1 MTTTTTPTES
11 EPVSTTHGRERA
23 PRPPRRG
30 RAWRLA
36 RRTGVAALVAL
47 AVILASTVTN
57 AALDQFERSSTPA
70 YGERVSVTGGAL
82 NVYRHGDTGPTMV
95 LLGGYGTASPA
106 LDFAPLIREL
116 DGYQVV
122 VVEGFG
128 YGYSDVEGPTRT
140 IDNITAE
147 LHQALSKVG
156 VDEPYVLLG
165 HSISGIYGLYYAN
178 RYRDEVS
185 AVVGIDASV
194 PGQMN
199 GLLGQGNPLTRL
211 ISATGLLRAAS
222 TLVPSLIEPD
232 GTAYTPQER
241 EQMRLMKNWN
251 WANPALLDE
260 ANQGEHNFAAVE
272 KMTYPGDLPV
282 LSFIKKEG
290 NQPRWLELH
299 EVQLGHLQH
308 SELVELDGGH
318 YLHWTQSEAIAQKV
332 TQFLNS
338 IEATR

>member
-1 MTTTTTPTES
+1 
-11 EPVSTTHGRERA
+11 V
-23 PRPPRRG
+23 
-30 RAWRLA
+30 

-47 AVILASTVTN
+47 TVILTSAVTN
-57 AALDQFERSSTPA
+57 AVLNQLERSSTAA

-82 NVYRHGDTGPTMV
+82 NVYRHGDTGPTIVM
-95 LLGGYGTASPA
+95 LGGYGTASPA

-128 YGYSDVEGPTRT
+128 YGYSDTDAPPRT
-140 IDNITAE
+140 IENITAE
-147 LHQALSKVG
+147 LHQALSKIG

-165 HSISGIYGLYYAN
+165 HSISGIYDLFYAN

-199 GLLGQGNPLTRL
+199 GLLGQGNPVTRL
-211 ISATGLLRAAS
+211 ISDTGLLRAAS

-260 ANQGEHNFAAVE
+260 ANQGEHNFGAVE

-290 NQPRWLELH
+290 NQPRWRELH
-299 EVQLGHLQH
+299 ENQLNNLDHG
-308 SELVELDGGH
+308 ELVELDGGH
-318 YLHWTQSEAIAQKV
+318 YLHWTQSETIAQKV
-332 TQFLNS
+332 TQFLKS
-338 IEATR
+338 AEATR

>member
-1 MTTTTTPTES
+1 MTATMAPTES
-11 EPVSTTHGRERA
+11 EPVSTTSGREGE
-23 PRPPRRG
+23 PPPPRRW
-30 RAWRLA
+30 RARRLA
-36 RRTGVAALVAL
+36 RRTGVAALAAL
-47 AVILASTVTN
+47 GVILASTATN
-57 AALDQFERSSTPA
+57 AALNQFERSSTPS
-70 YGERVSVTGGAL
+70 YGERVSVTGGVL
-82 NVYRHGDTGPTMV
+82 NVYRHGDIGPTIV

-128 YGYSDVEGPTRT
+128 YGYSDMEAPPRTVE
-140 IDNITAE
+140 NITGE
-147 LHQALSKVG
+147 LHQALSKAG

-165 HSISGIYGLYYAN
+165 HSIAGIYDLYYAN

-199 GLLGQGNPLTRL
+199 GLLGQGNPLNRL

-222 TLVPSLIEPD
+222 TLVPSLVEPD
-232 GTAYTPQER
+232 GTAYTPEER
-241 EQMRLMKNWN
+241 EQMRLMMNWN

-260 ANQGEHNFAAVE
+260 ARQGEHNFAVVE
-272 KMTYPGDLPV
+272 KMTFPNDLPV

-290 NQPRWLELH
+290 NQPRWRELH
-299 EVQLGHLQH
+299 EEQLGNLQN
-308 SELVELDGGH
+308 SELVELNGGH
-318 YLHWTQSEAIAQKV
+318 YLHWTHSKAIAQRV
-332 TQFLNS
+332 TQFLS
-338 IEATR
+338 SLGVVR